1 VEKFRHHM
9 ILTSLVAVS
18 ENNVIG
24 KDNDLIWH
32 LPKDLKHFKT
42 LTTGHTMIMGRKT
55 WEAIGAKPLPKRK
68 HIVITRNDGYKAE
81 GAIVVTSVSEALKHI
96 EGDEQAFIIGGAEI
110 FNLTMSIVNRIEIT
124 YVHHTFEG
132 DTFFDDL
139 KKEDWELVWKKKFF
153 KDKKHKYDF
162 TFARYERVL
171 K

>member
-1 VEKFRHHM
+1 M

-32 LPKDLKHFKT
+32 LPKDLKHFKD
-42 LTTGHTMIMGRKT
+42 LTTGHTIIMGRKT

-68 HIVITRNDGYKAE
+68 HIVITRNINYKVK
-81 GAIVVTSVSEALKHI
+81 GAIVVSSVRDALKHI
-96 EGDEQAFIIGGAEI
+96 ENSEKTFIIGAAEI
-110 FNLTMSIVNRIEIT
+110 FNLTMSIVNRIEFT

-132 DTFFDDL
+132 DTFFADL
-139 KKEDWELVWKKKFF
+139 IKEDWKLVWSKKYF
-153 KDKKHKYDF
+153 KDEKHKYDF